1 MSNPSANIRRASAAT
16 HFRAEIEQAEA
27 AGVSRDHM
35 TLHLTLND
43 VNAMKRDRSLAVPD
57 IRFSGGV
64 MAFLGVRIVQGGV
77 AVSVLSYPDK
87 P

>member
-1 MSNPSANIRRASAAT
+1 MNSPNANIRRASAAD

-27 AGVSRDHM
+27 AGVPRDHM

-43 VNAMKRDRSLAVPD
+43 VNALKRDRSLAVPD
-57 IRFSGGV
+57 IQFSGGG
-64 MAFLGVRIVQGGV
+64 MAFLGVRIVQGGI
-77 AVSVLSYPDK
+77 AASVLSYPDK